1 MSVKTEPLL
10 AVHGLHVETEA
21 GRILVDSA
29 SFEIHAGE
37 TLAIVGESGSG
48 KTLSALSLLGLLP
61 KGVRAASGKAVFFG
75 QNILNLSENQL
86 QKVRGKQIGMI
97 FQEPMSALNPV
108 VTIGVQMTEA
118 LRVHTEL
125 DRRAAR
131 NVALRALDLV
141 QLARAK
147 ELLGRYPHEL
157 SGGMRQRVMIA
168 AAMALEPS
176 LLIADEPTT
185 ALDVRVQ
192 AQILALLQDLKS
204 RFEMALLLITH
215 DMGVVAEVADQVLV
229 MRHGQVEETGPV
241 LEIFGAPQ
249 AAYTRALLAAV
260 PSGTG
265 KFADK
270 VEPMGP
276 PVLKIENLRKSFGTG
291 GLFGSGTR
299 LILSDVTLSIAIGET
314 LALVGESGSGKSTLG
329 RAVVRL
335 LDVDSGS
342 ILVDGE
348 DIAAARSGRLR
359 LLRRKVQ
366 ILFQDPYASLD
377 PRMSVIEAIAE
388 PLVIHG
394 IMTARMARGRALDM
408 LQEVGLAAELAHRY
422 PHQLSGG
429 QRQRVALA
437 RALVVEPRL
446 LIADEPT
453 SALDVSVQAQILQL
467 MTALQR
473 RLGLAYLF
481 ITHDLAAVRGIAH
494 RVAVMR
500 EGRIVEIGPT
510 CDVLDAPRHPYTRAL
525 IDAVPIADPAR
536 ARHRRGGC
544 EIAETSIDTLESRV
558 S

>member
-1 MSVKTEPLL
+1 MSEPLL
-10 AVHGLHVETEA
+10 AVHGLRLETEA
-21 GRILVDSA
+21 GRILVKDT
-29 SFEIHAGE
+29 SFELRAGQ
-37 TLAIVGESGSG
+37 TLAMVGESGSG

-61 KGVRAASGKAVFFG
+61 KGVRRAGGKAIFLAQDLVS
-75 QNILNLSENQL
+75 LSESQL

-118 LRVHTEL
+118 LRVHTKI
-125 DRRAAR
+125 DRAAAR
-131 NVALRALDLV
+131 HVALRALDLV
-141 QLARAK
+141 HLARGP

-192 AQILALLQDLKS
+192 AQILALLRDLKNQ
-204 RFEMALLLITH
+204 FDMALLLITH

-241 LEIFGAPQ
+241 DDIFGAPR

-265 KFADK
+265 AFTQAIVSTK
-270 VEPMGP
+270 PL
-276 PVLKIENLRKSFGTG
+276 VLKIHGLHKSFRTG
-291 GLFGSGTR
+291 GLLGGDTR
-299 LILSDVTLSIAIGET
+299 LILDDVTLSIAVGET

-335 LDVDSGS
+335 LDVEGGS
-342 ILVDGE
+342 ILIDGE
-348 DIAAARSGRLR
+348 DIAIARGGQLR

-377 PRMSVIEAIAE
+377 PRMSVIGAIAE

-394 IMTARMARGRALDM
+394 LMTSRSARLRALEM
-408 LQEVGLAAELAHRY
+408 VLEVGLTPELAQRY

-437 RALVVEPRL
+437 RALIVEPRL
-446 LIADEPT
+446 LVADEPT
-453 SALDVSVQAQILQL
+453 SALDVSVQAQILEL

-473 RLGLAYLF
+473 RLGLSYLF
-481 ITHDLAAVRGIAH
+481 ITHDLAVVRGIAH

-500 EGRIVEIGPT
+500 EGRIVEIGLT
-510 CDVLDAPRHPYTRAL
+510 CDVLDAPSHPYTRAL
-525 IDAVPIADPAR
+525 VDAVPIADPTR
-536 ARHRRGGC
+536 ARRRRAALRGQ
-544 EIAETSIDTLESRV
+544 AS
-558 S
+558 

>member
-75 QNILNLSENQL
+75 QNLLNLSENQL

-141 QLARAK
+141 QLARAQ

-204 RFEMALLLITH
+204 RFEMTLLLITH

-299 LILSDVTLSIAIGET
+299 LVLSDVTLSIAIGET

-377 PRMSVIEAIAE
+377 PPYERDRGDSGTACD
-388 PLVIHG
+388 PWYYDSPHG
-394 IMTARMARGRALDM
+394 SRSGFGYAAGGRSRCRTGTPIPTPTFRRSASARRTGSSPGCRAPSFDRGRADLGARR
-408 LQEVGLAAELAHRY
+408 VGPGADIAVDDGASAAARTG
-422 PHQLSGG
+422 LS
-429 QRQRVALA
+429 LHN
-437 RALVVEPRL
+437 P
-446 LIADEPT
+446 
-453 SALDVSVQAQILQL
+453 
-467 MTALQR
+467 
-473 RLGLAYLF
+473 
-481 ITHDLAAVRGIAH
+481 
-494 RVAVMR
+494 
-500 EGRIVEIGPT
+500 
-510 CDVLDAPRHPYTRAL
+510 
-525 IDAVPIADPAR
+525 
-536 ARHRRGGC
+536 
-544 EIAETSIDTLESRV
+544 
-558 S
+558 